1 MRELDVKV
9 ISDALEELFIDANL
23 SLPDSQIMALREAL
37 RIEESELGK
46 EVIESLL
53 RNAEIAE
60 EERIPICQDTG
71 IATVFLEVG
80 QDVHFVGG
88 SLKEAIFEGVRRAY
102 KKGYLR
108 KSCCDP
114 ITRKNTGDN
123 TPPIIHEK
131 IVEGKKVRIVAMPKG
146 GGSENYSEVR
156 VLAPYQGVEGVKDFV
171 LEMVKKGGPN
181 PCPPLTIGIG
191 IGGNLEGAAIL
202 AKEALLVPYGV
213 RNSDPLLSDLE
224 VEILKEIN
232 RLGIGP
238 QGYGGRITALDVH
251 IKAMPC
257 HIASL
262 PVAVS
267 IQCHA
272 HRVKERTI

>member
-37 RIEESELGK
+37 RIEESDLGK

-131 IVEGKKVRIVAMPKG
+131 IVEGEKVRIVAMPKG

>member
-60 EERIPICQDTG
+60 EERIPVCQDTG

-131 IVEGKKVRIVAMPKG
+131 IVEGEKVRIVAMPKG

>member
-131 IVEGKKVRIVAMPKG
+131 IVEGEKVRIVAMPKG

-156 VLAPYQGVEGVKDFV
+156 VLAPYQGVEGVKNFV

-213 RNSDPLLSDLE
+213 RNSHPLLSDLE

>member
-37 RIEESELGK
+37 RIEESDLGK

-131 IVEGKKVRIVAMPKG
+131 IVEGEKVRIVAMPKG

-213 RNSDPLLSDLE
+213 RNLDPLLSDLE

>member
-9 ISDALEELFIDANL
+9 IGDALEELFIDANL

-131 IVEGKKVRIVAMPKG
+131 IVEGEKVRIVAMPKG

-156 VLAPYQGVEGVKDFV
+156 VLAPYQGVEGVKNFV

>member
-131 IVEGKKVRIVAMPKG
+131 IVEGEKVRIVAMPKG